1 MNLYNNHKAIWAGIF
16 LVALVLPAFI
26 YPVVLM
32 NVLVFM
38 LFACAFN
45 LMLGF
50 GGLLSFGHA
59 AFFGSA
65 AYVTGHAAK
74 EWGLT
79 FELSMACGV
88 LVSLSLGWLF
98 ALIAVRS
105 KGIYFAMITLAL
117 SQMVYYIAL
126 QAPFTGGED
135 GIQSIPRPPVFG
147 VIDVSS
153 NLALFYTTLVISVI
167 AMLAL
172 VRISQSAF
180 GQSLKAIRDNEDR
193 AISLGYDVVKYKQ
206 MAFVISAGFSGIAG
220 SLKVFV
226 FSIATLTDVSW
237 LLSGEVVLMALLGG
251 LGIIWAPALGAL
263 IVVAMQYLLAPYGA
277 WVTILQGLIFMSC
290 VLLFREGIVGMIRD
304 LLNRRRAKPGTSP
317 N

>member
-1 MNLYNNHKAIWAGIF
+1 MISPRKTQAIWAG
-16 LVALVLPAFI
+16 ALAAAIIMPFFV

-65 AYVTGHAAK
+65 AYVAGYAAK

-79 FELSMACGV
+79 FELAVACGV
-88 LVSLSLGWLF
+88 LIALFLGWLF
-98 ALIAVRS
+98 ALVAVRS

-126 QAPFTGGED
+126 QTPFTGGED
-135 GIQSIPRPPVFG
+135 GIQSIPRPPLLG
-147 VIDVSS
+147 VIDISS
-153 NLALFYTTLVISVI
+153 NLALSYTILAIFTL

-172 VRISQSAF
+172 VRISRSPF

-193 AISLGYDVVKYKQ
+193 AVSLGYNVVRYKQ
-206 MAFVISAGFSGIAG
+206 MAFVISAGFSGLAG

-226 FSIATLTDVSW
+226 FGIATLTDVSW

-251 LGIIWAPALGAL
+251 LGIMWAPALGAL

-277 WVTILQGLIFMSC
+277 WVTIIQGLIFMGC
-290 VLLFREGIVGMIRD
+290 VLLFREGIVGMVRD
-304 LLNRRRAKPGTSP
+304 LLSRRRTNLKTFP